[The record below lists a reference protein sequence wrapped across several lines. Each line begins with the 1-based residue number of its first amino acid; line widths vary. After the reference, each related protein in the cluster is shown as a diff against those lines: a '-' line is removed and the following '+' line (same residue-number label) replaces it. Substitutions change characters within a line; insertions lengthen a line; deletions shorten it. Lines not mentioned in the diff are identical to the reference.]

1 LNFEHLLKK
10 LFLNFRKTHSI
21 YYLIQ
26 IKYFLNLRKILKQ
39 KLKLGTVA
47 FDITYVS
54 LLGVNLFE
62 KVEMKYSRQDTS
74 FDDSNKIEN
83 RLNRLKWKSD
93 VYNFVSLFL
102 ILISIFFFIYYQVC
116 FFCNEFITPAS
127 LPDRLSLNFSEK
139 LLNTFFNFNSTSFV
153 NLKLINRLLNESLLV
168 FFDFYKI
175 I

>member
-83 RLNRLKWKSD
+83 RLNRLK
-93 VYNFVSLFL
+93 
-102 ILISIFFFIYYQVC
+102 
-116 FFCNEFITPAS
+116 
-127 LPDRLSLNFSEK
+127 
-139 LLNTFFNFNSTSFV
+139 
-153 NLKLINRLLNESLLV
+153 
-168 FFDFYKI
+168 
-175 I
+175 